1 MVSTFEDIF
10 SRFYLR
16 VEDYK
21 IPGLN
26 EEVVTEILGGY
37 MRSVVSKPFVRRLFS
52 SINLDTDVEE
62 IEYTMREPWDDGSD
76 QDFVEELLALGMV
89 SEWLSPRY
97 HSTLNTSQFFS
108 NKEQSW
114 YSQANHMSELK
125 AMYEKSQIDLRK
137 YIRDRGYSLSLVNT
151 E

>member
-26 EEVVTEILGGY
+26 EEVVTEMLGGY

>member
-1 MVSTFEDIF
+1 MTSSFEDIF

-21 IPGLN
+21 LAGLDEEIVN
-26 EEVVTEILGGY
+26 EMLGGY
-37 MRSVVSKPFVRRLFS
+37 LKSVISKSFVRRLFS
-52 SINLDTDVEE
+52 SVTLDTDVEE
-62 IEYTMREPWDDGSD
+62 IEYEMRDSWDDGSD

-89 SEWLSPRY
+89 CEWIGPKY

-108 NKEQSW
+108 NSEQKY
-114 YSQANHMSELK
+114 YSQANHMAELRS
-125 AMYEKSQIDLRK
+125 MYEKAQIDFRK
-137 YIRDRGYSLSLVNT
+137 YIRDRGYSLSLVNS

>member
-26 EEVVTEILGGY
+26 EEVVTEMLGGY

-125 AMYEKSQIDLRK
+125 AMYEKSQIDFRK